1 MNWYEK
7 SKICGRYRTINDTGK
22 RRIFEFRDN
31 PAPMSADAVTRDVE
45 LKLENS
51 RIIAITRAKI
61 EADSAIA
68 CPTSMVLNKSP
79 APWGL
84 RDSASLAWAAV

>member
-1 MNWYEK
+1 LVV
-7 SKICGRYRTINDTGK
+7 
-22 RRIFEFRDN
+22 RRPVIAGCRDIPVQAAAAGNPDPIPDPMAPNPMDN
-31 PAPMSADAVTRDVE
+31 PAPMIADAVTRDVE

-51 RIIAITRAKI
+51 RIIAMTRAKI

-79 APWGL
+79 AP
-84 RDSASLAWAAV
+84 